1 MASGSGYECIL
12 TETRGGVGLLTLHRP
27 KALNALSGPLMEE
40 VNDAT
45 KKWDEDPDIGAI
57 VITGSEKAFAAGAD
71 IKEMAQKT
79 YPATYYENMFASW
92 QDVAALRTPT
102 IAAVNGYAL
111 GGGCELAMM
120 CDIMICGE
128 RAKFGQPEILL
139 GTIPGAGGTQPITH
153 AAQEAG
159 MIIRGAIELTVDG
172 ETQILRKG
180 DGFYFDSRLPHRY
193 RNIGN
198 DPCEIVSALTPPTY

>member
-1 MASGSGYECIL
+1 MTKIGSKLRELRERRKLGVRELADRSGTSHSTISLIERDRTSPSVDTLSAVLDALGTTLIGFFSEL
-12 TETRGGVGLLTLHRP
+12 KAETSSPFYR
-27 KALNALSGPLMEE
+27 KADFVEIGDGNAISYRM
-40 VNDAT
+40 
-45 KKWDEDPDIGAI
+45 IGARFPNRQLLMCH
-57 VITGSEKAFAAGAD
+57 E
-71 IKEMAQKT
+71 T
-79 YPATYYENMFASW
+79 Y
-92 QDVAALRTPT
+92 
-102 IAAVNGYAL
+102 G
-111 GGGCELAMM
+111 
-120 CDIMICGE
+120 
-128 RAKFGQPEILL
+128 
-139 GTIPGAGGTQPITH
+139 PGAGGTQPITH